1 MPAPPLPD
9 PALSRLAIDAVRV
22 LSMDA
27 VQKANSGHPGAPMG
41 LAPVGYLLWT
51 RHLSHN
57 PANPEWSD
65 RDRFVLSAG
74 HASMLVYSLL
84 HLSGYDLPLEEIRNF
99 RQWGS
104 RTPGHPEHGHTAGV
118 ETTTGPLGQGVANS
132 VGMALAERWL
142 AHRFNRPGHE
152 VVDHH
157 TWALCSDGDLMEG
170 ISHEA
175 AEFAAHQR
183 LGKLIWVFDDNR
195 VTIDGGTDLS
205 CSTDHE
211 RRFRAY
217 GWDVRRVRDGND
229 LPALDAALAGAREE
243 AGRPSLVIV
252 RTTIGYGSPGKAGSS
267 SSHGAPLGVEEVD
280 ATKRNLGYPSRDPFH
295 VEAEALAHWRE
306 TAGRGAEL
314 EEEWRGRRAAYRA
327 AHPAAAEELR
337 AALAGEPPA
346 GWDAEIP
353 DLAAPPKP
361 LATRVCSGQVLRG
374 LGKRVPNLLGGSA
387 DLAGSNKTTLA
398 GADNLLAATPG
409 GRTIHFGVREHAM
422 GGILNGMA
430 LHGGVRPYGGTFLI
444 FSDYMRPSIRLAA
457 LMRLPVTYVFTHDS
471 IGVGEDGP
479 THQPIEQLASLRAIP
494 GVLDLR
500 PADGPETAEA
510 WRAALTY
517 ADGPSFLALTRQAV
531 AIIDRDETASQAR
544 GMGPTGGV
552 GRLPHSDA
560 DRTGGSSG
568 RNEATSSGRC
578 RATPAS
584 GLHRGGYVLLEA
596 TGGDPAA
603 ILIASGSEVGVAI
616 EARTALQAEGVPT
629 RVVSLP
635 SWFLFSRQPR
645 RYRDQVLPP
654 EVPAR
659 VSVEAGSTAG
669 WTRWT
674 GDRGGSVGIDHFG
687 ASAPGAVLFEKFGI
701 TAEAVVAKARGLAKG
716 AAAGS
721 GPGNPIPGGG

>member
-1 MPAPPLPD
+1 MPASPLPD

-51 RHLSHN
+51 RHLRHN
-57 PANPEWSD
+57 PANPEWSN

-74 HASMLVYSLL
+74 HASMLIYSLL
-84 HLSGYDLPLEEIRNF
+84 HLTGYELPLEEIRSF

-104 RTPGHPEHGHTAGV
+104 RTPGHPEYGHTVGV

-142 AHRFNRPGHE
+142 AERFNRPGHA

-175 AEFAAHQR
+175 AEFAGHQR

-195 VTIDGGTDLS
+195 ITIDGGTDLS

-211 RRFRAY
+211 QRFRAY
-217 GWDVRRVRDGND
+217 GWDVRRVEDGTD
-229 LPALDAALAGAREE
+229 LAALEAALAGARAE
-243 AGRPSLVIV
+243 ADRPSLVIV
-252 RTTIGYGSPGKAGSS
+252 RTTIGYGSPAKAGSS
-267 SSHGAPLGVEEVD
+267 SAHGAPLGVEEVD

-306 TAGRGAEL
+306 TAARGAWL
-314 EEEWRGRRAAYRA
+314 EEVWRERWVAYRA
-327 AHPAAAEELR
+327 AHPTAAEELR
-337 AALAGEPPA
+337 AALAGELPA
-346 GWDAEIP
+346 GWDADIP
-353 DLAAPPKP
+353 DLSAPPKP
-361 LATRVCSGQVLRG
+361 LATRVYSGQVLQG
-374 LGKRVPNLLGGSA
+374 LGRRVPNLLGGSA
-387 DLAGSNKTTLA
+387 DLAGSNKTTLPWEE
-398 GADNLLAATPG
+398 NLLPGTPG
-409 GRTIHFGVREHAM
+409 ARTIHFGVREHAM

-457 LMRLPVTYVFTHDS
+457 LMHIPATYVFTHDS

-500 PADGPETAEA
+500 PGDGPETAEA
-510 WRAALTY
+510 WRAALAYT
-517 ADGPSFLALTRQAV
+517 DGPSFLALTRQAV
-531 AIIDRDETASQAR
+531 AIIDRSVAA
-544 GMGPTGGV
+544 P
-552 GRLPHSDA
+552 
-560 DRTGGSSG
+560 
-568 RNEATSSGRC
+568 AT
-578 RATPAS
+578 

-596 TGGDPAA
+596 DGGDPEA
-603 ILIASGSEVGVAI
+603 ILIASGSEVGVAVQ
-616 EARTALQAEGVPT
+616 ARAVLQAEGVPT

-635 SWFLFSRQPR
+635 SWFLFSRQPQG
-645 RYRDQVLPP
+645 YRDKVLPP
-654 EVPAR
+654 GVTAR
-659 VSVEAGSTAG
+659 VSVEAGTTAA

-674 GDRGGSVGIDHFG
+674 GDRGASVGIDHFG

-701 TAEAVVAKARGLAKG
+701 TAEAVVARARALARIPEP
-716 AAAGS
+716 AGS
-721 GPGNPIPGGG
+721 